1 MSLENNTAELSSSIP
16 DKLDT
21 QSYYDDKGNLYR
33 VGNELLPNNEYE
45 INGYKYTTD
54 DRGRIIK
61 AEGKLHLKNHDGKLP
76 IKDSIEDI
84 SKGDHKSTDDRGH
97 IIADQFGGSN
107 GLENM
112 IPQDAS
118 INRGAYKTFE
128 QELAKEVKSGKN
140 VSVNIEPVYDGDSHR
155 PSALAVTYG
164 VDGKESVRIFPPFNI
179 NYGKLTTFGKGS
191 FVNFGCTFLAL
202 GGITIGEGVFIAP
215 HCVLATEYHPEDP
228 ETRHTLLTK
237 PIVVKKNA
245 WIGAS
250 ATILAGVTIGEN
262 AIVAAGAVV
271 TKDVPDNAVVGG
283 VPAKVIKMIK

>member
-1 MSLENNTAELSSSIP
+1 MAVPIVIAAIAKLSEKTEKSDNSESKSSNIPEKIGSDADLSKAIPDKLDMSLENNTAELSSSIP

-128 QELAKEVKSGKN
+128 QELAQEVKSGKN

-164 VDGKESVRIFPPFNI
+164 VDGKESVRIFPNE
-179 NYGKLTTFGKGS
+179 K
-191 FVNFGCTFLAL
+191 
-202 GGITIGEGVFIAP
+202 EG
-215 HCVLATEYHPEDP
+215 
-228 ETRHTLLTK
+228 
-237 PIVVKKNA
+237 
-245 WIGAS
+245 
-250 ATILAGVTIGEN
+250 
-262 AIVAAGAVV
+262 
-271 TKDVPDNAVVGG
+271 
-283 VPAKVIKMIK
+283 

>member
-1 MSLENNTAELSSSIP
+1 MNNDERFTGKTYVGSDELYADVQRCMALVAEMN
-16 DKLDT
+16 T
-21 QSYYDDKGNLYR
+21 
-33 VGNELLPNNEYE
+33 
-45 INGYKYTTD
+45 GYKTEAEV
-54 DRGRIIK
+54 RGYLRQIT
-61 AEGKLHLKNHDGKLP
+61 G
-76 IKDSIEDI
+76 SDI
-84 SKGDHKSTDDRGH
+84 D
-97 IIADQFGGSN
+97 
-107 GLENM
+107 
-112 IPQDAS
+112 
-118 INRGAYKTFE
+118 
-128 QELAKEVKSGKN
+128 
-140 VSVNIEPVYDGDSHR
+140 
-155 PSALAVTYG
+155 
-164 VDGKESVRIFPPFNI
+164 ESVRVFPPFNI
-179 NYGKLTTFGKGS
+179 NYGKSTTFGKGS

-283 VPAKVIKMIK
+283 VPAKVIKMIDKSHKQ